1 MTFSKWMKEFRQSK
15 KRYVVT
21 IVLAGISLL
30 LLGYTYWRD
39 SDRTKLVYKDSL
51 DREVAEVNGK
61 KLTLSDMAFYVAYEE
76 NQVEQQALAYDAG
89 DTSKYWNLHTN
100 GTYVRVAAR
109 NATIQMLV
117 HDELFYQ
124 MAVAEGIELNDE
136 EEKSL
141 LLSIQDFWYD
151 LENGEKE
158 KRLGID
164 RQNIENAMRKMMYA
178 QKMQLIYSQ
187 LQGAA
192 YEDYEFYTDSYQAY
206 AKTQDVT
213 IKKDV
218 LKRIRFG
225 NVTIEHEKKE
235 E

>member
-1 MTFSKWMKEFRQSK
+1 MSFSKWMKEFRQSK
-15 KRYVVT
+15 KKYVVT

-151 LENGEKE
+151 LENEEKE

-225 NVTIEHEKKE
+225 NVTLEHEKKE

>member
-1 MTFSKWMKEFRQSK
+1 MSFSKWMKEFRQSK
-15 KRYVVT
+15 KKYVVT

-225 NVTIEHEKKE
+225 NVTLEHEKKE

>member
-15 KRYVVT
+15 KKYVVT

-76 NQVEQQALAYDAG
+76 NQVEQQALAYNAG

-151 LENGEKE
+151 LENEEKE

>member
-151 LENGEKE
+151 LENEEKE

-225 NVTIEHEKKE
+225 NVTLEHEKKE

>member
-1 MTFSKWMKEFRQSK
+1 MSFSKWMKEFRQSK
-15 KRYVVT
+15 KKYVVT

-164 RQNIENAMRKMMYA
+164 RQNIENTMRKMMYA

-225 NVTIEHEKKE
+225 NVTLEHEKKE